1 MRAHRR
7 AASAALL
14 AAALAA
20 PLAPPAHAAP
30 ERPRPHR
37 VTAFVELVGV
47 PAVDAATTARSDPRE
62 AARAAR
68 ERTGNNADAVVDA
81 VRSVDRGAA
90 RVGVTVN
97 AVPGVVLTAEP
108 AVLRWVAGM
117 PQVRSVRQ
125 AVPKRV
131 DNAGAVR
138 LTGAA
143 DVWRAVGPSV
153 PGHGVP
159 GHGAGAVHGEGLRG
173 EGLRIGVVDTGV
185 DYTHADF
192 GGAGGY
198 DGVDRAGPWE
208 PGAKV
213 VGGYD
218 FAGDDYDA
226 SDPEHGEP
234 SPDPNPIDCQGHGTH
249 VAGTAAGYGVGADGS
264 TFTGAHSGLSDDDLA
279 AMRIGPGTAPA
290 AQVYALKVF
299 GCSGS
304 TNVVSQALDWALD
317 PDGDGDPSDH
327 LDVVNLSLGSDF
339 GAVDDPDSAFVRK
352 LVRHGVVVVASA
364 GNAGDLYDSGG
375 SPGSTPEAV
384 TVANTRDASVLLDG
398 VGLPGAA
405 GGDGEDGGDE
415 AGGSGTGGD
424 GAADA
429 SGEEVLP
436 GQYGRE
442 FAGYADLDVELPV
455 APVADAGNAD
465 GCAPIDQ
472 DLSGRLVW
480 LEWDDSDSTRECG
493 SAVRAD
499 HARDAGAAGAVLTS
513 GRTAFGAGIAGNAD
527 IPMFQL
533 TGPATE
539 RVRPLLADGS
549 LRLRLAGALRDAAPT
564 VVEELADTV
573 TPSSARGSR
582 AAGGAKPDLAAPGDT
597 IVSALVGSGD
607 EGVSKGGTSMAAP
620 HVAGL
625 AALVRQAHPDW
636 TVEEVKAAL
645 VNTASAPVVSG
656 DDRRTGLVEGT
667 TRVGAGRVDARAAV
681 RTGLLALVPGDP
693 GSVGVSFGPV
703 EAGGPV
709 ELTRSVELVNKTGDD
724 LAAVAAYRPATEVPG
739 AEVEVLPRTAR
750 VPAGGS
756 ARVSVRLRV
765 DPAALRKVGDPTLE
779 VEQRGH
785 ARQFLAEVSGRVVF
799 RAGAHDAVLPVYAA
813 PRPVSALSARAAAGG
828 VELVGRGLD
837 QGEGAEAYRSLVSA
851 FELHGRSPELAPCG
865 AELLTGC
872 LAVGSARGGDLRYA
886 GASAADGVVSFG
898 VATWGTWTGLG
909 AGGPT
914 PVVGVDVDRDGAEDY
929 RVQVARPVDG
939 SGKVVADLWLARTTR
954 VSDDEVVDERPVNGW
969 HGEVD
974 SAVMD
979 TDVGALPVSLE
990 ALGIAPGG
998 TGGDSAGGSP
1008 GDLAGD
1014 SAGDSLGAGLGG
1026 GPLRYRVRTR
1036 GWALPAGTEDGV
1048 VDRFDGWFDFDPA
1061 ASRVALPVGSTA
1073 RDGLLVPV
1081 RGAGEVLVLH
1091 HHNGGGS
1098 RAGVVV
1104 YSGE

>member
-1 MRAHRR
+1 MRLHRR
-7 AASAALL
+7 VVTAAAL

-20 PLAPPAHAAP
+20 PLAPLGHAAP
-30 ERPRPHR
+30 DRPRPHR

-47 PAVDAATTARSDPRE
+47 PAVDAAATARSDPRG

-68 ERTGNNADAVVDA
+68 ARTGNNADAVLDA

-143 DVWRAVGPSV
+143 AVWRAVGPTA
-153 PGHGVP
+153 PGHG
-159 GHGAGAVHGEGLRG
+159 GAAAGDGLREGLRG

-192 GGAGGY
+192 GGSGGY
-198 DGVDRAGPWE
+198 EEVDRTGPWE
-208 PGAKV
+208 PNAKV

-226 SDPEHGEP
+226 NDPERGTP
-234 SPDPNPIDCQGHGTH
+234 SPDPNPVDCQGHGTH
-249 VAGTAAGYGVGADGS
+249 VAGTAAGYGVNADGS
-264 TFTGAHSGLSDDDLA
+264 TFAGAHSGLSDDDLA

-290 AQVYALKVF
+290 ARVYALKVF
-299 GCSGS
+299 GCAGS

-364 GNAGDLYDSGG
+364 GNAGDLYDAGG

-398 VGLPGAA
+398 VGLPG
-405 GGDGEDGGDE
+405 GSGE
-415 AGGSGTGGD
+415 AGGSG
-424 GAADA
+424 
-429 SGEEVLP
+429 GEEVLP
-436 GQYGRE
+436 GQYGKE
-442 FAGYADLDVELPV
+442 FTGYADLDVELPV
-455 APVADAGNAD
+455 VPVADAGNAD

-480 LEWDDSDSTRECG
+480 LEWDDADSTRECG

-513 GRTAFGAGIAGNAD
+513 GRAVFGAGIAGNAD
-527 IPMFQL
+527 VPVFQL
-533 TGPATE
+533 TGPATD

-549 LRLRLAGALRDAAPT
+549 LRLRLAGSLRDAAPT
-564 VVEELADTV
+564 VIETLADTV

-582 AAGGAKPDLAAPGDT
+582 LAGGAKPDLAAPGDT
-597 IVSALVGSGD
+597 IVSALVGSGSG
-607 EGVSKGGTSMAAP
+607 GVSKGGTSMAAP

-636 TVEEVKAAL
+636 TAEEVKAAL
-645 VNTASAPVVSG
+645 VNTASARVVSG
-656 DDRRTGLVEGT
+656 DDRTTGLTEAT
-667 TRVGAGRVDARAAV
+667 SRVGAGRVDARAAV
-681 RTGLLALVPGDP
+681 RTGLLAVVPEAP
-693 GSVGVSFGPV
+693 GAVGVSFGTV
-703 EAGGPV
+703 EAGAPV
-709 ELTRSVELVNKTGDD
+709 ELTRTVELVNKTGED

-750 VPAGGS
+750 VPAGGA

-799 RAGAHDAVLPVYAA
+799 RAGAQDAVLPVYAA
-813 PRPVSALSARAAAGG
+813 PRPVSALAARPAPGG

-837 QGEGAEAYRSLVSA
+837 QGEGAGAYRSLVSA
-851 FELHGRSPELAPCG
+851 FELHGRSPELPPCG
-865 AELLTGC
+865 SELLTGC
-872 LAVGSARGGDLRYA
+872 LAAGSARGGDLRYA
-886 GASAADGVVSFG
+886 GASAADGVLSFG
-898 VATWGTWTGLG
+898 IATWGTWTGLG
-909 AGGPT
+909 AGGTT

-929 RVQVARPVDG
+929 RVQVARPSDG

-979 TDVGALPVSLE
+979 NDVLALPVSLGAIGV
-990 ALGIAPGG
+990 ALG
-998 TGGDSAGGSP
+998 D
-1008 GDLAGD
+1008 
-1014 SAGDSLGAGLGG
+1014 
-1026 GPLRYRVRTR
+1026 GPVRYRVRTR

-1048 VDRFDGWFDFDPA
+1048 VDRFDGWFDVDPA
-1061 ASRVALPVGSTA
+1061 GSRVALPVGSPA

-1098 RAGVVV
+1098 RAEVVV